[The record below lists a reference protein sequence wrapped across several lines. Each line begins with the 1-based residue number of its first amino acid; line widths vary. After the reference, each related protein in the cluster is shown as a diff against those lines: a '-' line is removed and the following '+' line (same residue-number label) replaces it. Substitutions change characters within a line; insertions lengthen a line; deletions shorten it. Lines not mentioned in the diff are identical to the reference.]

1 MQNAIPLGR
10 SEDFQEATMMVRI
23 LRTRWWLTLALVV
36 CGLGVL
42 HATGQ
47 SSGNATAGAR
57 QATTADA
64 RMRAWQAHVE
74 LRDASPFR
82 PLHWEMLGPSLQ
94 GGRIEAIAVA
104 APGSGTIY
112 VGPGGGN
119 VWKTTN
125 NGMTWEPIFEH
136 ESAFAIGDIAVAP
149 SNPNIVWVGTGEVQP
164 RHSGPAYSGTG
175 VFKSTDGGRTWRHMG
190 LVDTH
195 HIGKI
200 VIDAKN
206 PDIVFVAA
214 MGHSWSSN
222 AERGVFKTTDGGV
235 TWTKSL
241 YLNDRTG
248 AIDLVMDPSDPKIL
262 YASLWQIV
270 SGPGSGI
277 HKTTDAGK
285 TWTKLGNGLPDG
297 PLGRSNLDI
306 ARSNPRVVYAFLD
319 NAAPPPAP
327 AGAQPRARARPTIGG
342 EVYRSDDKGATWH
355 HANTD
360 DIYEVFGI
368 YGWKFCDIRVA
379 PDNDNEIYI
388 LGNRMYHSTDG
399 GRTYKRIGETIRR
412 VNPIP
417 GTAMHLD
424 HHELWIDPANPA
436 RLVLG
441 NDGGVFTSWDRGNTW
456 LHLNNLPIGQFYFVT
471 VDHADPYTIFAGTQ
485 DNGAF
490 MAASTWR
497 PDDEPGAND
506 AWRYVWLDKWTGGD
520 AFVTLPDPTDPRWVY
535 YEHQNGNMRRIDITA
550 GIPFSGGPATE
561 SVRPQPAHGEK
572 PYRFGWFTPFLISQ
586 HDPKTLYA
594 GANVVLKTINRGVE
608 WRPISPELGET
619 PGGERAVVPYGS
631 ITTLSESR
639 FAPGMLYAGTEGGHV
654 WVTRTDGAQWT
665 DVSAGLP
672 RKWVTRVVASQ
683 HDVDTV
689 YVSMTGYRE
698 DDFTAYLY
706 RSTDFGATWTPI
718 SNNLPA
724 ESINVVREDPK
735 RRDVLY
741 VGTDAGVYVSL
752 DRGATWLSLCAD
764 LPTTPVVDLVV
775 HPRDDEI
782 VIATHGRSLF
792 LLDVR
797 PVQALSDAVRA
808 LDLHL
813 FDVRPVQLTWQ
824 PGREVPPQPP
834 PGRALVHFWLKAASE
849 VTVAISDAEGRPV
862 RTLSARG
869 AAGVNRVVWDVRRDN
884 GRDAPPGVY
893 RAEVTAGTRR
903 ATGDIVVRPGK
914 R

>member
-1 MQNAIPLGR
+1 LQNAIPLGR

-214 MGHSWSSN
+214 MGHSWSPN

-270 SGPGSGI
+270 SGPESGI

-285 TWTKLGNGLPDG
+285 TWTKLRNGLPDG

-319 NAAPPPAP
+319 NTAPPP
-327 AGAQPRARARPTIGG
+327 AGAQPRAEARPTIGG

-441 NDGGVFTSWDRGNTW
+441 NDGGVLTSWDRGNTW

-471 VDHADPYTIFAGTQ
+471 VDQADPYTIFAGTQ

-497 PDDEPGAND
+497 PGDEPGAND

-561 SVRPQPAHGEK
+561 SVRPQPPRGEK

-594 GANVVLKTINRGVE
+594 GANVVLKTINRGAA

-683 HDVDTV
+683 HDVGTV

-698 DDFTAYLY
+698 DDFMAYLY

-718 SNNLPA
+718 ANNLPA

-741 VGTDAGVYVSL
+741 VGTDAGVYVSI

-764 LPTTPVVDLVV
+764 LPTTPVMDLVV

-782 VIATHGRSLF
+782 VIATHGRGLF
-792 LLDVR
+792 LLDAR

-808 LDLHL
+808 SDLHL

>member
-1 MQNAIPLGR
+1 MASPRAAVNTPA
-10 SEDFQEATMMVRI
+10 A
-23 LRTRWWLTLALVV
+23 
-36 CGLGVL
+36 
-42 HATGQ
+42 
-47 SSGNATAGAR
+47 AG
-57 QATTADA
+57 QATTPDA
-64 RMRAWQAHVE
+64 RIRAWQAHVE
-74 LRDASPFR
+74 LRDSSPFR
-82 PLHWEMLGPSLQ
+82 PLHWEPLGPSLQ
-94 GGRIEAIAVA
+94 GGRIEAIAVP
-104 APGSGTIY
+104 APGSSTMY

-125 NGMTWEPIFEH
+125 NGITWEPIFEH
-136 ESAFAIGDIAVAP
+136 QSAFAIGDIAVAP

-175 VFKSTDGGRTWRHMG
+175 VFKSVDAGRTWQHMG

-206 PDIVFVAA
+206 PDIVYVAA
-214 MGHSWSSN
+214 MGHSWSPN
-222 AERGVFKTTDGGV
+222 DERGVFKTTDGGA

-241 YLNDRTG
+241 YVNDRTG

-262 YASLWQIV
+262 YASLWQIS
-270 SGPGSGI
+270 SGPDSGI

-285 TWTKLGNGLPDG
+285 TWTKLGNGLPAG

-319 NAAPPPAP
+319 NAAPAPAP
-327 AGAQPRARARPTIGG
+327 AGGQPGARARPTIGG
-342 EVYRSDDKGATWH
+342 EVYRSDDKGATWRRT
-355 HANTD
+355 NTD
-360 DIYEVFGI
+360 DIYQVFGI

-379 PDNDNEIYI
+379 PDNENEIYI
-388 LGNRMYHSTDG
+388 LGNRMSHSKDG
-399 GRTYKRIGETIRR
+399 GRTFKRIGETIRR

-456 LHLNNLPIGQFYFVT
+456 LHLNSLPIGQFYFVS
-471 VDHADPYTIFAGTQ
+471 VDQSDPYTIFAGTQ
-485 DNGAF
+485 DDGAF

-497 PDDEPGAND
+497 PDDDPAASDG
-506 AWRYVWLDKWTGGD
+506 WRYVWLDKWTGGD

-535 YEHQNGNMRRIDITA
+535 YEHQNGDMRRINITA
-550 GIPFSGGPATE
+550 GVPFSGGPATE
-561 SVRPQPAHGEK
+561 SVRPQPPRGEK

-586 HDPKTLYA
+586 HDPRTLYA
-594 GANVVLKTINRGVE
+594 GANLVLKTTNRGAA
-608 WRPISPELGET
+608 WRAISPELGEA

-654 WVTRTDGAQWT
+654 WVTRTDGTQWT
-665 DVSAGLP
+665 DLSAGLP
-672 RKWVTRVVASQ
+672 PKWVTRVVASQ
-683 HDVDTV
+683 HDVGTV

-698 DDFTAYLY
+698 DDFTAYLF

-718 SNNLPA
+718 AGNLPA

-735 RRDVLY
+735 RRDVVY

-764 LPTTPVVDLVV
+764 LPTTPVMDLVI
-775 HPRDDEI
+775 HPREDEI

-808 LDLHL
+808 SDLHL
-813 FDVRPVQLTWQ
+813 FDVRPVLLTWQ
-824 PGREVPPQPP
+824 VGREVPPQPP
-834 PGRALVHFWLKAASE
+834 RGRALVHVWLKAASE
-849 VTVAISDAEGRPV
+849 LKVAISDAEGRPV
-862 RTLSARG
+862 RTLDARG
-869 AAGVNRVVWDVRRDN
+869 DAGVNRVVWDIRRDN

-893 RAEVTAGTRR
+893 RVEVTAGARK
-903 ATGDIVVRPGK
+903 AAGEIVVRPG
-914 R
+914 RGM